1 MISKRLLSRAVFFGS
16 LNLPYIAVASQC
28 YYPDAVSQPRDTPCH
43 PKAIQS
49 NCCAPE
55 DICLSNG
62 LCYRSNINRL
72 HRGVSLPF
80 SRIKASMLILDRSPA
95 RTLPLS
101 TPHALVFA
109 QAQTTTLMAGPTSLN
124 VRCPRNGIAAGGINH
139 DAKAETHSAL
149 GTGSS
154 MITGKS
160 HIRAKRR

>member
-1 MISKRLLSRAVFFGS
+1 MISKLLLLRAVFLGS
-16 LNLPYIAVASQC
+16 LNLPFIAVASQC
-28 YYPDAVSQPRDTPCH
+28 YYPDAISQPRDTPCH
-43 PKAIQS
+43 PNARQS

-80 SRIKASMLILDRSPA
+80 FRIKANVLILDDSPA
-95 RTLPLS
+95 RILPLS

-109 QAQTTTLMAGPTSLN
+109 RGQTTTLMAGLTSLN
-124 VRCPRNGIAAGGINH
+124 VRCPRNGTAGGGINH

-154 MITGKS
+154 MIIGKS